1 MAIPQFPVWLGIIIC
16 LLVVVFG
23 GISAALA
30 QTASSVVSDIDVKVK
45 NKTFFIRSLT
55 VDTES
60 LLARSQLPEI
70 RDEVNKV
77 YEAVRYSDPM
87 SNEALAGVETQITLK
102 VSELT
107 DGVENSDI
115 ELVKKTVREIVILI
129 NDRNRKCKLLK

>member
-1 MAIPQFPVWLGIIIC
+1 M
-16 LLVVVFG
+16 
-23 GISAALA
+23 
-30 QTASSVVSDIDVKVK
+30 
-45 NKTFFIRSLT
+45 
-55 VDTES
+55 
-60 LLARSQLPEI
+60 
-70 RDEVNKV
+70 